1 MKEETAEKLKAY
13 QSLLAHPGWR
23 LLLAEIE
30 AEKQK
35 KIADPMSVTS
45 LQIQAWIRAVSAI
58 LDRPS
63 QFINSTALKERA
75 TVKGEQYE

>member
-1 MKEETAEKLKAY
+1 
-13 QSLLAHPGWR
+13 LLAHPGWR

-35 KIADPMSVTS
+35 KIGEFIDLADPMSVTS